1 MSEFYFFICISIIC
15 LVIGIFAWRAKK
27 EYFSQESSVI
37 GFGLGDILVN
47 FFLLNIKIKY
57 YGVLFFILAT
67 LSLVKAV
74 SIVSF

>member
-1 MSEFYFFICISIIC
+1 MC
-15 LVIGIFAWRAKK
+15 LVISIFAWCAKK

-47 FFLLNIKIKY
+47 FILLNIKIKY

-67 LSLVKAV
+67 LSLIKAL
-74 SIVSF
+74 SIVPF